1 MSPLTFLEGVRRS
14 LTHIEDDRV
23 LRRTVVEQLRR
34 AVPFDAFAWLLTDP
48 ETTVGAAPLAEVPC
62 LDRLSDLVA
71 LRYISGRRWT
81 EGPPGVPHR
90 PVRPG
95 SELERFIATYGTYD
109 VVSIAFADRF
119 GWWAFLDVWRE
130 GGQFSGQDCEL
141 IALLAR
147 PVTTALRQSRAAA
160 FHLDDGGVRPAP
172 MGQAVLLLGPDLTV
186 RHQTP
191 QAESDLRALLP
202 TEESRRPVPAAAY
215 NVAAQLLAVEAGI
228 DSHRPMARTTIAP
241 GHWISVQAARLGEDI
256 AVTLGP
262 VEQRERWILFCRTHG
277 LTGRETQ
284 IVICLAEGDDTR
296 ALAARLHLSEHTI
309 QDHLK
314 AVFAKTAVNSRRE
327 LLARARGA

>member
-1 MSPLTFLEGVRRS
+1 ML
-14 LTHIEDDRV
+14 
-23 LRRTVVEQLRR
+23 
-34 AVPFDAFAWLLTDP
+34 
-48 ETTVGAAPLAEVPC
+48 
-62 LDRLSDLVA
+62 
-71 LRYISGRRWT
+71 
-81 EGPPGVPHR
+81 
-90 PVRPG
+90 PG
-95 SELERFIATYGTYD
+95 SELDGFIATYGTYD

-141 IALLAR
+141 MALLGG
-147 PVTTALRQSRAAA
+147 PVTTALRESRAAA
-160 FHLDDGGVRPAP
+160 FRLADSDAPTTP
-172 MGQAVLLLGPDLTV
+172 MGQAVLLLGPELMV

-202 TEESRRPVPAAAY
+202 TEDSRRPVPAAAY
-215 NVAAQLLAVEAGI
+215 NVAAQLLAAEAGI

-241 GHWISVQAARLGEDI
+241 GRWISVQAARLGEDI

-262 VEQRERWILFCRTHG
+262 VEQRERWTLFCRTHG
-277 LTGRETQ
+277 LSGRETQ
-284 IVICLAEGDDTR
+284 IVTCLAEGDDTH